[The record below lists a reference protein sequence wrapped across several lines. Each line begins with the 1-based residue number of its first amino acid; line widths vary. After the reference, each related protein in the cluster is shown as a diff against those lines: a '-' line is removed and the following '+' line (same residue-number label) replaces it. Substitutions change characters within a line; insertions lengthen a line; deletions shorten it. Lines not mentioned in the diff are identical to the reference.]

1 MWQGETMLI
10 DPIRLH
16 NELSPIVEK
25 LELLSRLSPVLETDQ
40 EFARTMTVVM
50 QIISDYV
57 AQLRRT
63 LEALA
68 RAGDSQEGGRP

>member
-1 MWQGETMLI
+1 MLI

-40 EFARTMTVVM
+40 EFARTMTIVM

-63 LEALA
+63 LEALG
-68 RAGDSQEGGRP
+68 RAGYSQEGGRA

>member
-1 MWQGETMLI
+1 MPL
-10 DPIRLH
+10 DPSSWH

-40 EFARTMTVVM
+40 EFAHTMTIVM

-63 LEALA
+63 LEALV

>member
-1 MWQGETMLI
+1 
-10 DPIRLH
+10 
-16 NELSPIVEK
+16 

-57 AQLRRT
+57 AQLRRS
-63 LEALA
+63 
-68 RAGDSQEGGRP
+68 R

>member
-1 MWQGETMLI
+1 MLI

-40 EFARTMTVVM
+40 EFARTMTIVM

-63 LEALA
+63 LEALG
-68 RAGDSQEGGRP
+68 RAGDSQEGGRA

>member
-10 DPIRLH
+10 DSVALH
-16 NELSPIVEK
+16 DELAPIVEK
-25 LELLSRLSPVLETDQ
+25 LELLTRLSPVLETDQ
-40 EFARTMTVVM
+40 EFARTMTIVM

-63 LEALA
+63 LEALG
-68 RAGDSQEGGRP
+68 RAGDSQEGGRA

>member
-1 MWQGETMLI
+1 MPI
-10 DPIRLH
+10 DPISWH

-25 LELLSRLSPVLETDQ
+25 SELLSRLSPVLETDQ
-40 EFARTMTVVM
+40 EFARTMTIVM

-63 LEALA
+63 LEALV